1 MENTLTIKEFKA
13 LSKSDRA
20 MLVAKDVI
28 QQIKARRYN
37 VRAGSY
43 IKHIVFKGKIYYFN
57 NGSIKNND
65 IKKNF
70 EEIDSCV
77 VCAIGSCILSTT
89 KFANKLKF
97 GDVGATTESFNS
109 KAITLLNTIFTPK
122 QQLLIECCFEGY
134 IYLAS
139 PTEFKKRREKESFE
153 YNESSQRF
161 AHIKSDSLKLTYDEV
176 LSCLTFKV
184 KYKTET
190 TLLVGIMEN
199 IIKNE
204 GVFIP

>member
-1 MENTLTIKEFKA
+1 MKNTLTIKEFKA
-13 LSKSDRA
+13 LSKSDRTV
-20 MLVAKDVI
+20 LVAKDVI
-28 QQIKARRYN
+28 QQIKAKRYN
-37 VRAGSY
+37 ARAGSY
-43 IKHIVFKGKIYYFN
+43 IKNIVFKGKSYYYDFGFEN
-57 NGSIKNND
+57 DD

-70 EEIDSCV
+70 EEIDSCI

-97 GDVGATTESFNS
+97 GDVGATTNSFNP

-134 IYLAS
+134 CFLIS
-139 PTEFKKRREKESFE
+139 PTEFKRRKEKKSFR
-153 YNESSQRF
+153 YDESSERF
-161 AHIKSDSLKLTYDEV
+161 ACIKSDSVKLTYNEI
-176 LSCLTFKV
+176 LNCLTFKV
-184 KYKTET
+184 KYKTEK